1 MDAAS
6 LISVHGPV
14 VLARRCHSTVDEF
27 LKAIYMRVNQVA
39 AGGIEIK
46 TSVICILK
54 ELCHAILVV
63 FGKACFLSLLLL

>member
-6 LISVHGPV
+6 LIPVHDPV
-14 VLARRCHSTVDEF
+14 VLALRCHSTVDEF

-39 AGGIEIK
+39 AEGIEIK

-54 ELCHAILVV
+54 ELCHAIFSI
-63 FGKACFLSLLLL
+63 FGKACYLSLLLL